1 MPAKHIHTATAR
13 NTFAGPLPAQQGPQK
28 KRKKKKKKNLA
39 LAKDWQELE
48 TMYNFQKPKGLNQ

>member
-13 NTFAGPLPAQQGPQK
+13 STFAGPLPAQQGPQK
-28 KRKKKKKKNLA
+28 KKKKKRNLA

-48 TMYNFQKPKGLNQ
+48 TMYNFQKTKGGLNQ